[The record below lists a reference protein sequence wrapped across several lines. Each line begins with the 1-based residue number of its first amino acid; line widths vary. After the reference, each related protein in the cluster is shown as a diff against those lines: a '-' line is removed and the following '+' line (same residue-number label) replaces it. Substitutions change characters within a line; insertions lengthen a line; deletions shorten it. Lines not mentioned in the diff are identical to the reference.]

1 MARYARSSGHG
12 SNTTTKTPC
21 APGCRI
27 WTRKSPWPWRRP
39 SAGRGW
45 PICWR
50 NWAIPSIS
58 AHPPVIR
65 ALAKHEAK
73 TDRCDSDRLGKFQ
86 LRGIL
91 PESYLAPPEVRQRR
105 ERTRYRMALSALRTA
120 VKNRAQ
126 AILHRHGILH
136 DFSDLFGKAGRRF
149 LDDLALPD
157 GSRQALQ
164 GCLELLDSLTLLIDE
179 VEQWMVENL
188 EEDDI
193 VRLLMTIPGV
203 GLILAHVIRAEIG
216 EIERFPTFRH
226 LASYAGL
233 APMSDDTAG
242 REGPRHCSIGLQPR
256 AALGLHRG
264 RAWRAT
270 DERPA
275 RLSAAATLRPAVRPG
290 PAEGPQEFGES
301 GRRPRAFQSG
311 PRGVDQAC
319 AVHRYAAATAR
330 QPSTVDVNPRRPQLR
345 RQHCARTSPVTL
357 WSAAGQPSARPVCN
371 WAVRCRIPILCRAGR
386 LAAGNGK
393 VPVAS
398 GCPNT

>member
-1 MARYARSSGHG
+1 M
-12 SNTTTKTPC
+12 NPC
-21 APGCRI
+21 ALG
-27 WTRKSPWPWRRP
+27 WDNHRKFSKVSVMEETPDGEIRAVERARLEHDDKHAMRAWLSHLDPEMPVALEATFGWPWVADLLEELGHP
-39 SAGRGW
+39 VHLG
-45 PICWR
+45 
-50 NWAIPSIS
+50 
-58 AHPPVIR
+58 HPPVIR

-149 LDDLALPD
+149 LEDLALPE

-164 GCLELLDSLTLLIDE
+164 GCLQLLDALTRLMDE
-179 VEQWMVENL
+179 VERWMAENL
-188 EEDDI
+188 EADEI

-203 GLILAHVIRAEIG
+203 GLILAHVIRAEVG

-242 REGPRHCSIGLQPR
+242 REGPRHCSM
-256 AALGLHRG
+256 ACNHV
-264 RAWRAT
+264 
-270 DERPA
+270 
-275 RLSAAATLRPAVRPG
+275 LRWAFVEAVHGVQRTK
-290 PAEGPQEFGES
+290 
-301 GRRPRAFQSG
+301 G
-311 PRGVDQAC
+311 PRGFRLRQLYARLCVGGKRRGRKSSAKV
-319 AVHRYAAATAR
+319 AVAHELSKLVHVVWTKRVTYTDTPPPRPGSR
-330 QPSTVDVNPRRPQLR
+330 QDR
-345 RQHCARTSPVTL
+345 
-357 WSAAGQPSARPVCN
+357 
-371 WAVRCRIPILCRAGR
+371 R
-386 LAAGNGK
+386 LAKESPTAKTTLRSDQPRHPMVRRRATVGQ
-393 VPVAS
+393 
-398 GCPNT
+398 TEL